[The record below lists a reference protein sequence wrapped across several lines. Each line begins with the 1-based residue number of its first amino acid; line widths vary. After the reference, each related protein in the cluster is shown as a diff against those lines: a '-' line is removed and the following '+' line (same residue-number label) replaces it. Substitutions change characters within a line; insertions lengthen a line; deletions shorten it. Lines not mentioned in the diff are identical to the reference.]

1 MLAGLGAVLAVGL
14 ALMLVDASSGDWP
27 GWDEGWALVAFPVGV
42 PFAVSV
48 GVGSRTGDRVDWQL
62 VGVTTLAVWSW
73 GAILFVAWFLAS

>member
-1 MLAGLGAVLAVGL
+1 LLAGVGAVLALGF

-42 PFAVSV
+42 PFAVSI
-48 GVGSRTGDRVDWQL
+48 GVGASVDDGVDWRL
-62 VGVTTLAVWSW
+62 VGLTTLAVWSW